1 MEELYKDILNA
12 LNKIPTIEI
21 RKKQENEKISLLE
34 PYIKKIINP
43 KTDKKERQEIIEKLK
58 NEIEEI
64 SKTSRLRIEKIIK
77 DGKIDNKELN
87 IALEI
92 IYDTPKSKHIFEQIG
107 KYRESNY
114 KLSLTI
120 NNIKEKE
127 NIKNQI
133 KNLIQEIKNTQE
145 KPYSKNLIKNIIEK
159 QKRKKKI
166 NNIKQELIHL
176 IKKIIKDKNELE
188 ELEKIINQKK
198 LNTNK
203 LNEIIEEKIENIIK
217 QLEHEKKR
225 ITKENSENYS
235 SIRIEKETLDRI
247 INLDKNDYL
256 SFIAQNNFRKNKMKK
271 NEFISRIILII
282 KFIELVESD
291 NVEALNELAQLI
303 EQRNKLNQIANDTKE
318 HQRKR

>member
-198 LNTNK
+198 LNKNK

>member
-92 IYDTPKSKHIFEQIG
+92 IYDTPKSKHVFEQIG

-217 QLEHEKKR
+217 QLEHDKKR
-225 ITKENSENYS
+225 FTKENTENYS

-303 EQRNKLNQIANDTKE
+303 EQRNELNQITNDTKE

>member
-92 IYDTPKSKHIFEQIG
+92 IYDTTKSKHVFEQIG

-133 KNLIQEIKNTQE
+133 KKLIQEIKNTQE

-217 QLEHEKKR
+217 QLEHDKKR
-225 ITKENSENYS
+225 FTKENTENYS

-303 EQRNKLNQIANDTKE
+303 EQRNELNQITNDTKE